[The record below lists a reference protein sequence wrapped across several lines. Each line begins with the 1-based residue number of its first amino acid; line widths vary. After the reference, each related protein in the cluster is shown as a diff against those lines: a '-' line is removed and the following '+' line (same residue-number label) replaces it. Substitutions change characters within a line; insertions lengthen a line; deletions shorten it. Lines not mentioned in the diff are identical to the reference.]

1 MKKLLLCLVGMAS
14 MLAAEAQ
21 EGSFFEPYRR
31 TNLRLPSVPLIVN
44 DPYFSIWSP
53 YNNLYDGTTCHWTG
67 QRKSI
72 SGLLRVDGVVYRFMG
87 KEGDR
92 LLNPVAPMA
101 DIGAW
106 TAKVSYVKPATNWI
120 QRDFNDSKWQ
130 TQRAAFG
137 SPQEYP
143 NIRTSWTGLNSDIY
157 IRRHVTLTK
166 EDLARDLWLIYSHDD
181 KCEVYVNGILA
192 VQTGETWL
200 QNEELILPENVKE
213 SLHVGDNIIAYHV
226 HNTTGGANADIGL
239 FANVKENHKDIRNA
253 VQTSCDVMATN
264 TYYSFRCGGINL
276 RLVFT
281 APMFLDDLNLLS
293 TPINYVSYQV
303 CSNDKRKHDV
313 QIFFGTTP
321 ELAVIKNTQPT
332 ISCIQN
338 VNNIDYVR
346 TGSVEQNV
354 LGKTGDLL
362 CIDWGYLMIPN
373 VNGNVTMA
381 DQNAVE
387 RQFVDKGTLAQRD
400 AQRIKSNNESEMPM
414 LGYLHNF
421 GLTDCDSSYMM
432 IGYDEIQDVQFLGTR
447 YKAYWSKDGQQL
459 TDAFENLRDNYKSY
473 MQRAR
478 RWDKI
483 IYDDA
488 LAAGNKK
495 YAETLAASYRQ
506 TLAAHKL
513 FMDKDGDLMY
523 FSKENSSGG
532 FINTVDVTYP
542 AAPLFFTYNIQLE
555 KGALE
560 GIFKYCADSSR
571 WGFHFP
577 AHDLGFYPIAD
588 KQTYASCFPGG
599 NGDFGKNMPV
609 EEAGNMVILTAMTCL
624 REGKADF
631 AKKYWDLLTM
641 WTNYLVANGQ
651 DPANQ
656 LCTDDF
662 AGHLAHNVNL
672 SVKAIMGIAG
682 YALMAQMQGED
693 TTYRTYMDKA
703 RRMAATL
710 ERTAND
716 GDHYRLAYDRSGT
729 WSMKYNMVWDKLW
742 GLNLFSKQMKQKEY
756 NYYLTK
762 AEPYGIPLDN
772 RERYTKSDWEMW
784 TACLADTQ
792 EGFTR
797 MSDFVWEFA
806 DKTKNRVP
814 FSDWYWVNS
823 GDYQIF
829 QGRSVLGGHWMKV
842 LMDNF
847 LKNKKLSTGIEN
859 PHQLSCISK
868 KEIGRYDV
876 DGRRLS
882 APTRGINVVLYKDK
896 TVKKVI
902 VK

>member
-346 TGSVEQNV
+346 TGSV
-354 LGKTGDLL
+354 
-362 CIDWGYLMIPN
+362 P
-373 VNGNVTMA
+373 
-381 DQNAVE
+381 
-387 RQFVDKGTLAQRD
+387 
-400 AQRIKSNNESEMPM
+400 
-414 LGYLHNF
+414 
-421 GLTDCDSSYMM
+421 
-432 IGYDEIQDVQFLGTR
+432 
-447 YKAYWSKDGQQL
+447 
-459 TDAFENLRDNYKSY
+459 
-473 MQRAR
+473 
-478 RWDKI
+478 KI
-483 IYDDA
+483 
-488 LAAGNKK
+488 
-495 YAETLAASYRQ
+495 S
-506 TLAAHKL
+506 
-513 FMDKDGDLMY
+513 
-523 FSKENSSGG
+523 
-532 FINTVDVTYP
+532 
-542 AAPLFFTYNIQLE
+542 
-555 KGALE
+555 
-560 GIFKYCADSSR
+560 
-571 WGFHFP
+571 
-577 AHDLGFYPIAD
+577 
-588 KQTYASCFPGG
+588 
-599 NGDFGKNMPV
+599 
-609 EEAGNMVILTAMTCL
+609 
-624 REGKADF
+624 
-631 AKKYWDLLTM
+631 
-641 WTNYLVANGQ
+641 
-651 DPANQ
+651 
-656 LCTDDF
+656 
-662 AGHLAHNVNL
+662 
-672 SVKAIMGIAG
+672 
-682 YALMAQMQGED
+682 
-693 TTYRTYMDKA
+693 
-703 RRMAATL
+703 
-710 ERTAND
+710 
-716 GDHYRLAYDRSGT
+716 
-729 WSMKYNMVWDKLW
+729 
-742 GLNLFSKQMKQKEY
+742 
-756 NYYLTK
+756 
-762 AEPYGIPLDN
+762 
-772 RERYTKSDWEMW
+772 
-784 TACLADTQ
+784 
-792 EGFTR
+792 
-797 MSDFVWEFA
+797 
-806 DKTKNRVP
+806 
-814 FSDWYWVNS
+814 
-823 GDYQIF
+823 
-829 QGRSVLGGHWMKV
+829 
-842 LMDNF
+842 
-847 LKNKKLSTGIEN
+847 
-859 PHQLSCISK
+859 
-868 KEIGRYDV
+868 
-876 DGRRLS
+876 
-882 APTRGINVVLYKDK
+882 
-896 TVKKVI
+896 
-902 VK
+902 

>member
-1 MKKLLLCLVGMAS
+1 MKKLLLCLVGITNV
-14 MLAAEAQ
+14 LVVEALG
-21 EGSFFEPYRR
+21 GSFFEPYRC
-31 TNLRLPSVPLIVN
+31 TDLRLPSIPLIVN

-53 YNNLYDGTTCHWTG
+53 YNNLYDGNTCHWTG
-67 QRKSI
+67 QRKGI
-72 SGLLRVDGVVYRFMG
+72 NGLIRVDGITYQFMG
-87 KEGDR
+87 KEKER
-92 LLNPVAPMA
+92 LLAPVAPMA
-101 DIGAW
+101 DMGAW
-106 TAKVSYVKPATNWI
+106 KAKVSYAKPEVNWT
-120 QRDFNDSKWQ
+120 QCDFNDSKWQ
-130 TQRAAFG
+130 TQLAAFG
-137 SPQEYP
+137 TAGEYS
-143 NIRTSWTGLNSDIY
+143 NIRTNWTDTNSDIY

-166 EDLARDLWLIYSHDD
+166 ENLSHDLWLIYSHDD
-181 KCEVYVNGILA
+181 KCEVYVNGIL
-192 VQTGETWL
+192 VTETGETWV
-200 QNEELILPENVKE
+200 QNEELKLSTSVKQ
-213 SLHVGDNIIAYHV
+213 SLRVGDNIIAYHV

-239 FANVKENHKDIRNA
+239 FANVKKSENSIRNA
-253 VQTSCDVMATN
+253 VQTSCNVMATN
-264 TYYSFRCGGINL
+264 TYYTFRCGDVDLN
-276 RLVFT
+276 LVFT

-293 TPINYVSYQV
+293 TPINYISYQV
-303 CSNDKRKHDV
+303 RANDKQKHDV

-321 ELAVIKNTQPT
+321 ELAVINNTQPT
-332 ISCIQN
+332 ISRIQN
-338 VNNIDYVR
+338 VNNIDYIR

-354 LGKTGDLL
+354 LGKTGDLI
-362 CIDWGYLMIPN
+362 CIDWGYLLIPN
-373 VNGNVTMA
+373 VNGNITMA
-381 DQNAVE
+381 DQDVVE
-387 RQFVDKGTLAQRD
+387 SQFVNKGTLVQRD
-400 AQRIKSNNESEMPM
+400 AMRIRSNNESEMPM

-421 GLTDCDSSYMM
+421 GLTECDSSYMM
-432 IGYDEIQDVQFLGTR
+432 IGYDEVQDVQYLGMR
-447 YKAYWSKDGQQL
+447 YKAYWAKDGQQL
-459 TDAFENLRDNYKSY
+459 TDAFENFRDNYKTY

-478 RWDKI
+478 QWDKI

-495 YAETLAASYRQ
+495 YAETLSASYRQ

-513 FMDKDGDLMY
+513 FVDKDGDLMY

-542 AAPLFFTYNIQLE
+542 AAPLLFTYNTQLE

-560 GIFKYCADSSR
+560 GVFKYCADSSR
-571 WGFHFP
+571 WGFTFP

-588 KQTYASCFPGG
+588 KQTYASCFPGT
-599 NGDFGKNMPV
+599 NGDFGRNMPV
-609 EEAGNMVILTAMTCL
+609 EEAGNMVILTTMTCL

-682 YALMAQMQGED
+682 YALMAQMQGEK
-693 TTYRTYMDKA
+693 TIYHTYMNKA
-703 RRMAATL
+703 RQMAATL
-710 ERTAND
+710 ERTAKD

-729 WSMKYNMVWDKLW
+729 WSMKYNMIWDKLW
-742 GLNLFSKQMKQKEY
+742 GLNLFSKQMKRKEY

-762 AEPYGIPLDN
+762 VESYGIPLDN

-784 TACLADTQ
+784 TACLADSQ
-792 EGFTR
+792 D
-797 MSDFVWEFA
+797 DFIRIADLVWEFA

-829 QGRSVLGGHWMKV
+829 HGRSVLGGHWMKV

-847 LKNKKLSTGIEN
+847 LKNKKFSTDIEDTASI
-859 PHQLSCISK
+859 PDISK
-868 KEIGRYDV
+868 KEVARYDV
-876 DGRRLS
+876 AGRRLS
-882 APTRGINVVLYKDK
+882 TPKRGINVVCYKDK
-896 TVKKVI
+896 TVRKTV